1 MLSSTTTTIPTA
13 ASSQNQNHHRSS
25 IMAPSSIRSTG
36 AGGSRLQPPKS
47 LAPSIS
53 SGYSYSSSTSLS
65 PLMTPTATTSGTTP
79 TTPMTTTSANSNSIG
94 SSGIPGPGF
103 RKISVSSPR
112 PVVVPPSFSSTG
124 PTSLNMT
131 NNNVSVASDQTH
143 MTQPS
148 SLSSLSSSS
157 ASSPTPSF
165 TPTASTTATTTT
177 TATTSASSSP
187 AASSKTENVTVT
199 VRIRPFSHS
208 ELKVAGGVTQ
218 VWEVNDE
225 SNIAYNDDYA
235 VNTRKAAV
243 DYAYDHALTGS
254 DNELIYNS
262 SVKNLVQS
270 AMEGYNGTVF
280 AYGQTSSGKTYTM
293 SGTETQPGITPRAVE
308 DVFKY
313 IRENSER
320 EFLLRVSYM
329 EIYNE
334 SIRDLLSPEAI
345 DLRIHEDKRR
355 GVYVSPLKEEIVTT
369 PIQVMR
375 IIERGD
381 YQRHVSSTD
390 FNAHSSRSHSIFQI
404 TVESRERSPVAPGS
418 PTPWKP
424 LAAKSASAVRV
435 SQLNLIDLAGSEKA
449 SSDIERRKEG
459 AFINKSLLTLGTVI
473 SKLTEERGAHIPYRD
488 SKLTRILQS
497 SLNGSA
503 RVSVICT
510 ISPSYLNVEESNNTL
525 KFAARVKKVV
535 TKAQTNQVMDDK
547 ALLEKYRREISE
559 LKAQLMITA
568 EATARAGA
576 STTGSS
582 TSIAGGLELDKAKQA
597 ELSRLLEK
605 ERMRHEEEMGE
616 MNMVRNALKER
627 IDHLTKLI
635 LTSQSINAKP
645 TTATTTTAT
654 TNSSSSSSGA
664 GTGTTGG
671 GVGITTVVETSAD
684 GTVLEFPKEIESR
697 LAQKDTIVRQLQNEL
712 ETQQDKLQMVRTVLE
727 KAFRGES
734 VDLGKALAKLEQV
747 RPQEKFL
754 IAKRASLV
762 GLNNMLV
769 QGSGS
774 EAEALLF
781 LQAKNNNGSTVSST
795 GGLDD
800 AMAKMSLHS
809 GSTGA
814 VNENDDDDDEDLM
827 DTPWNRSELQSL
839 RQAKREL
846 EIIVMDQENKIEDLI
861 ALSSSTYS
869 RSTTPTP
876 QQQQQQLHPQAAG
889 GGGANM
895 SNLYQDE
902 EEFKELVFELEQQR
916 QQIESWEEE
925 REKERATMVEMRNRM
940 RRFEMENQQLKSQLQ
955 QGGGG
960 ARVVS
965 SGYNG
970 SPNSSSMSS
979 SSFGSMKN
987 GNNNSDTTISV
998 SATRLSAEEIASLP
1012 PQVLAKVK
1020 ELEMTA
1026 QKERRMRMED
1036 QQRSMGRIASL
1047 EADLTIMKAQMSVQN
1062 LAGY

>member
-1 MLSSTTTTIPTA
+1 MLRTNNDRLGIPQPTSQASVPSPTPSS
-13 ASSQNQNHHRSS
+13 HRSS
-25 IMAPSSIRSTG
+25 ILPPSSIRSP
-36 AGGSRLQPPKS
+36 SRLQQPKS
-47 LAPSIS
+47 
-53 SGYSYSSSTSLS
+53 SSSLVS
-65 PLMTPTATTSGTTP
+65 PTPTIPTPTP
-79 TTPMTTTSANSNSIG
+79 TTI
-94 SSGIPGPGF
+94 PGF
-103 RKISVSSPR
+103 RKISVSTPKAPPNIASVPQEE
-112 PVVVPPSFSSTG
+112 VHVSPPSS
-124 PTSLNMT
+124 
-131 NNNVSVASDQTH
+131 VS
-143 MTQPS
+143 
-148 SLSSLSSSS
+148 
-157 ASSPTPSF
+157 
-165 TPTASTTATTTT
+165 ATTTT
-177 TATTSASSSP
+177 ASPSITPTPTNGSTATSAAP
-187 AASSKTENVTVT
+187 SKTENVTVT
-199 VRIRPFSHS
+199 VRIRPFSSS

-218 VWEVNDE
+218 VWEVNDG
-225 SNIAYNDDYA
+225 SNIVYNDDYA
-235 VNTRKAAV
+235 VNTRRAAV

-254 DNELIYNS
+254 DNELIYNT

-404 TVESRERSPVAPGS
+404 TVESRERSSPMPGS
-418 PTPWKP
+418 PTAWKP
-424 LAAKSASAVRV
+424 AGAKSASAVRV

-449 SSDIERRKEG
+449 SSDVERRKEG

-503 RVSVICT
+503 RVSVIST

-547 ALLEKYRREISE
+547 ALLEKYRREIFE
-559 LKAQLMITA
+559 LKAQLMLTA
-568 EATARAGA
+568 EATARTPAAGVN
-576 STTGSS
+576 GS
-582 TSIAGGLELDKAKQA
+582 GEELDKAKQA

-605 ERMRHEEEMGE
+605 ERLKHEEEMGE

-627 IDHLTKLI
+627 IEHLTKLI
-635 LTSQSINAKP
+635 LTSSSINTKP
-645 TTATTTTAT
+645 VDQTLAV
-654 TNSSSSSSGA
+654 GA
-664 GTGTTGG
+664 HLAPSTVTGG
-671 GVGITTVVETSAD
+671 RSGTTVVETSAD

-697 LAQKDTIVRQLQNEL
+697 LAQKDTIVRQLQSEL
-712 ETQQDKLQMVRTVLE
+712 ESQQEKFQMMRTVLE
-727 KAFRGES
+727 RASRGEA
-734 VDLGKALAKLEQV
+734 VDLDKTLAKLEEI

-754 IAKRASLV
+754 IEKRASIM
-762 GLNNMLV
+762 GLSTLA
-769 QGSGS
+769 QSSSSGS
-774 EAEALLF
+774 L
-781 LQAKNNNGSTVSST
+781 
-795 GGLDD
+795 
-800 AMAKMSLHS
+800 AKMSLS
-809 GSTGA
+809 GSSERLAMGGENN
-814 VNENDDDDDEDLM
+814 NEEDDLDLM

-846 EIIVMDQENKIEDLI
+846 EIVVIDQEKKIEDLI
-861 ALSSSTYS
+861 ALSSSYS

-876 QQQQQQLHPQAAG
+876 PQPPTIAFED
-889 GGGANM
+889 
-895 SNLYQDE
+895 SDEFRNLV
-902 EEFKELVFELEQQR
+902 LELEEQR
-916 QQIESWEEE
+916 EQILTMDEE
-925 REKERATMVEMRNRM
+925 REKYKAALTEMRNRM
-940 RRFEMENQQLKSQLQ
+940 RRMEMENQQLKASQAKTNGYSSSNGSSHETTTTALTASDWSQLPHPL
-955 QGGGG
+955 
-960 ARVVS
+960 A
-965 SGYNG
+965 
-970 SPNSSSMSS
+970 
-979 SSFGSMKN
+979 
-987 GNNNSDTTISV
+987 
-998 SATRLSAEEIASLP
+998 
-1012 PQVLAKVK
+1012 AKVK
-1020 ELEMTA
+1020 DLDATA
-1026 QKERRMRMED
+1026 HKERRLRLED

-1047 EADLTIMKAQMSVQN
+1047 EAELTMLKAEMSVRG

>member
-1 MLSSTTTTIPTA
+1 MLRSTNDRLGIPQTTPQGSGVPSLATP
-13 ASSQNQNHHRSS
+13 ASHRSS
-25 IMAPSSIRSTG
+25 ILPPSSIRTP
-36 AGGSRLQPPKS
+36 SRLLQPKS
-47 LAPSIS
+47 
-53 SGYSYSSSTSLS
+53 SSSSAS
-65 PLMTPTATTSGTTP
+65 PTPAAVTAP
-79 TTPMTTTSANSNSIG
+79 TTPSTSI
-94 SSGIPGPGF
+94 PGF
-103 RKISVSSPR
+103 RKISVSTPKAPTPLTLTTSIPQEEMAQIS
-112 PVVVPPSFSSTG
+112 PPSSIS
-124 PTSLNMT
+124 
-131 NNNVSVASDQTH
+131 
-143 MTQPS
+143 
-148 SLSSLSSSS
+148 
-157 ASSPTPSF
+157 
-165 TPTASTTATTTT
+165 TTTT
-177 TATTSASSSP
+177 TASTTSSSINGT
-187 AASSKTENVTVT
+187 AAPTTPTPPSKTENVTVT
-199 VRIRPFSHS
+199 VRIRPFSNS

-218 VWEVNDE
+218 VWEVNDG
-225 SNIAYNDDYA
+225 SNIVYNDDYA

-404 TVESRERSPVAPGS
+404 TVESRERSSAAPGS
-418 PTPWKP
+418 PTTWKP
-424 LAAKSASAVRV
+424 VGAKSASAVRV

-449 SSDIERRKEG
+449 SSDVERRKEG

-559 LKAQLMITA
+559 LKAQLMLTA
-568 EATARAGA
+568 EATARAPA
-576 STTGSS
+576 SGVGS
-582 TSIAGGLELDKAKQA
+582 GVELDKAKQA

-605 ERMRHEEEMGE
+605 ERLKHEEEMGE

-627 IDHLTKLI
+627 IEHLTKLI
-635 LTSQSINAKP
+635 LTSSSINTKP
-645 TTATTTTAT
+645 ADQPALPAGAHVA
-654 TNSSSSSSGA
+654 SSSL
-664 GTGTTGG
+664 TGG
-671 GVGITTVVETSAD
+671 RGTTVVETSAD

-697 LAQKDTIVRQLQNEL
+697 LAQKDTIVRQLQSEL
-712 ETQQDKLQMVRTVLE
+712 ETQQEKFQMMRTVLE
-727 KAFRGES
+727 RASRGET
-734 VDLGKALAKLEQV
+734 VDLDKTLAKLEEI

-754 IAKRASLV
+754 IEKRASIM
-762 GLNNMLV
+762 GLNTLV
-769 QGSGS
+769 QSSSSGS
-774 EAEALLF
+774 LD
-781 LQAKNNNGSTVSST
+781 
-795 GGLDD
+795 GL
-800 AMAKMSLHS
+800 AKMSRS
-809 GSTGA
+809 GSSERMAMGEN
-814 VNENDDDDDEDLM
+814 NEEDDLDLM

-846 EIIVMDQENKIEDLI
+846 EIVVIDQEKKIEDLI
-861 ALSSSTYS
+861 ALSSSYS

-876 QQQQQQLHPQAAG
+876 PQPPTIAFED
-889 GGGANM
+889 
-895 SNLYQDE
+895 SDEFRNLV
-902 EEFKELVFELEQQR
+902 LELEDQR
-916 QQIESWEEE
+916 EHILSMDEE
-925 REKERATMVEMRNRM
+925 REGYKAALTEMRNRM
-940 RRFEMENQQLKSQLQ
+940 RRMEMENQQLKASLQAKTNGSLNGFSNGSHETALSTSELSQLPSQ
-955 QGGGG
+955 L
-960 ARVVS
+960 A
-965 SGYNG
+965 
-970 SPNSSSMSS
+970 
-979 SSFGSMKN
+979 
-987 GNNNSDTTISV
+987 
-998 SATRLSAEEIASLP
+998 
-1012 PQVLAKVK
+1012 AKVK
-1020 ELEMTA
+1020 DLDATA
-1026 QKERRMRMED
+1026 QKERRLRLED

-1047 EADLTIMKAQMSVQN
+1047 EAELTMLKAEMSVRN